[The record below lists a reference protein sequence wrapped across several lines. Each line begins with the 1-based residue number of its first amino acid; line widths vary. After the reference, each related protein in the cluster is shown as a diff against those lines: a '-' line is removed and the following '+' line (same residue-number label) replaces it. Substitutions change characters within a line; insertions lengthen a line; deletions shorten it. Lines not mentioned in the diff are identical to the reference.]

1 MCRLFGC
8 RTVTPGAVAHELLH
22 GANALRI
29 QSREHPDGWGLGWYV
44 GRVPQVV
51 RSLSAAH
58 GDEDF
63 EHVGSFVTASTILA
77 HLRKASVG
85 AVSLVN
91 THPFEWGPWLFAHNG
106 TISDWRLISPAVE
119 TRIDAGLRAKLRGET
134 DSERCFYLFLTC
146 LADRCDPTSA
156 TFAHAAAA
164 LDQAVGGQ
172 RGTGAVGPLAQR
184 GRGRRDEVVESKRE
198 QFRGPREPVEIEMLQ
213 GDLAAP
219 VEIGE
224 REARRGRGFGAGAF
238 RGPAHEQRLA
248 RSQLT
253 HQGDEVAL
261 TQRGSEPSTQ
271 LEGRRR
277 RGQREGQRPHRRNTR
292 GKPTSA
298 MSLATSPVSPVRRA
312 ARSPARAC
320 RNTAS
325 RARSPV
331 LPPPERRA
339 STAAVIPVSTSPAP
353 AVAMPGFPCAHTA
366 EVPSGPATTVRA
378 PLRTTQAPKR
388 LDARTAASMRSD
400 PTRSTSSPV
409 SLENSPGCGVRTG
422 RTGALR
428 SRSAIASRSSAR
440 AFKAS
445 ASSTVAQP
453 GSSAASS
460 SPRSCPVCGPRGMP
474 GPIANAVFPRKAARS
489 GARSPGPRGPFPGSG
504 MPIASATPGSAVR
517 STAGLA
523 AS

>member
-164 LDQAVGGQ
+164 L
-172 RGTGAVGPLAQR
+172 
-184 GRGRRDEVVESKRE
+184 
-198 QFRGPREPVEIEMLQ
+198 
-213 GDLAAP
+213 
-219 VEIGE
+219 
-224 REARRGRGFGAGAF
+224 
-238 RGPAHEQRLA
+238 
-248 RSQLT
+248 
-253 HQGDEVAL
+253 
-261 TQRGSEPSTQ
+261 
-271 LEGRRR
+271 
-277 RGQREGQRPHRRNTR
+277 
-292 GKPTSA
+292 
-298 MSLATSPVSPVRRA
+298 
-312 ARSPARAC
+312 
-320 RNTAS
+320 
-325 RARSPV
+325 
-331 LPPPERRA
+331 ERR
-339 STAAVIPVSTSPAP
+339 S
-353 AVAMPGFPCAHTA
+353 
-366 EVPSGPATTVRA
+366 
-378 PLRTTQAPKR
+378 
-388 LDARTAASMRSD
+388 
-400 PTRSTSSPV
+400 
-409 SLENSPGCGVRTG
+409 
-422 RTGALR
+422 
-428 SRSAIASRSSAR
+428 
-440 AFKAS
+440 
-445 ASSTVAQP
+445 
-453 GSSAASS
+453 
-460 SPRSCPVCGPRGMP
+460 
-474 GPIANAVFPRKAARS
+474 
-489 GARSPGPRGPFPGSG
+489 
-504 MPIASATPGSAVR
+504 
-517 STAGLA
+517 
-523 AS
+523 